1 MEHHRNIKTKPYD
14 NANERAG
21 LFTLSFFTFFSLNR
35 DCLSGKFLFKNKVT
49 NRLPTE
55 IKMINTANIK
65 LNVSLG
71 LQIITSIIIKIKA
84 AQKGAEN
91 SGN

>member
-1 MEHHRNIKTKPYD
+1 
-14 NANERAG
+14 
-21 LFTLSFFTFFSLNR
+21 
-35 DCLSGKFLFKNKVT
+35 
-49 NRLPTE
+49 
-55 IKMINTANIK
+55 MINTANIK

>member
-1 MEHHRNIKTKPYD
+1 MKELGFLPH
-14 NANERAG
+14 
-21 LFTLSFFTFFSLNR
+21 LSLLFSLNR

-49 NRLPTE
+49 TRLPTE

-65 LNVSLG
+65 QNVSLE
-71 LQIITSIIIKIKA
+71 LQIIASIIKIKA